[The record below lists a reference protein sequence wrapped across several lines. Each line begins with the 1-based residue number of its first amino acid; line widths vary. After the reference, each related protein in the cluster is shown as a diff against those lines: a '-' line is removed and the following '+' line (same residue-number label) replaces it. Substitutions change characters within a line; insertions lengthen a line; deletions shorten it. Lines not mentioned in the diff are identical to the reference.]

1 MKAIVMAGGEG
12 TRLRPLTA
20 SKPKPLVEL
29 YGRSVLWHTVERL
42 RRLGIRDI
50 AFTER
55 YMPEKLR
62 EAFGDGEAQ
71 GVNIRHMVEREP
83 LGTAGG
89 VRACRDFIGG
99 EDVLVLSGDAVWD
112 LDLTGVLRAHRER
125 RADATIVLY
134 DAPDPTPFGLV
145 LTDSAGRVTAFSEK
159 PSWDRVVTD
168 RINTGIY
175 VLSPRAVEAIPEG
188 APYDFGRDLFPR
200 LVREGYDVYGQEAP
214 GYWCDVGSVPAYL
227 ACCLDI
233 LAGKADVDAG
243 ANEAEAFKKSG
254 VTVLA
259 PAFIA
264 AGAVVAPGAVI
275 GPNAV
280 VGPGSKVEAGAVV
293 TDSVLNGAHIGPE
306 GEVRG
311 AVLDRG
317 VKLGRRARVLEGAC
331 LGEGAAVGDGAV
343 IAAHVS
349 LAPGKS
355 VKPGAVIARDLM
367 DRPSSRPPVFADD
380 RRLRADAAALL
391 DAALPLGARL
401 GRAGRVAVAH
411 TGGAAARLI
420 ADALCCGVI
429 ASGGEAAR
437 VDCDF
442 EAELASLSEVFS
454 FERSAFV
461 RGSEGVSVTL
471 LGPFGTPL
479 DPPERGALE
488 GSLRP
493 LSGSDFTQ
501 IGLSDTISGSSR
513 AYISAVC
520 AAVRA
525 LDAPA
530 GRPAHAADAPVGK
543 PAHAADAPAG
553 RPVRTADAPAGKP
566 VRVGVTGRG
575 APNRALRCV
584 LAALGHEVVRPAPG
598 VPQLSVTPG
607 GFTFTA
613 KDEKGREI
621 DEARAALL
629 ACEAAMRLG
638 LKALAATPKEPEAL
652 RRLAVRYGCKV
663 LETSTPEG
671 RALYARQRLLRDGV
685 LAAAVAVAAMARD
698 GAALSVLLDALPD
711 FAVAEKSVKVALPR
725 AQAMRKLSEENAD
738 LTADAARGLLF
749 TTPHG
754 GVNIRPDVK
763 ANALVFRA
771 EAETME
777 AAQELL
783 ARFTPQ

>member
-42 RRLGIRDI
+42 RRLGIEDI

-55 YMPEKLR
+55 YMPEKI
-62 EAFGDGEAQ
+62 EAAFGDGESQ
-71 GVNIRHMVEREP
+71 GVRILHMVEREP

-112 LDLTGVLRAHRER
+112 LDLAPILRAHRER

-145 LTDSAGRVTAFSEK
+145 LTDSTGRVTAFSEK

-175 VLSPRAVEAIPEG
+175 VLGPRAVDAIPEG
-188 APYDFGRDLFPR
+188 VPYDFGKDLFPR
-200 LVREGYDVYGQEAP
+200 LVREGYDVYGQDAP
-214 GYWCDVGSVPAYL
+214 GYWCDIGSVPSYL

-233 LAGKADVDAG
+233 LAGKADVDTGAG
-243 ANEAEAFKKSG
+243 EAEAFKKSG

-264 AGAVVAPGAVI
+264 AGAKVAPGAVI

-280 VGPGSKVEAGAVV
+280 VGPGSTVEAGAVV
-293 TDSVLNGAHIGPE
+293 AGSVLNGACLGPE
-306 GEVRG
+306 CEVRG
-311 AVLDRG
+311 AVLERG
-317 VKLGRRARVLEGAC
+317 VKIGRRARVLEGAC
-331 LGEGAAVGDGAV
+331 LGEGASVGDGAV
-343 IAAHVS
+343 IAANVR
-349 LAPGKS
+349 LDPGRT
-355 VKPGAVIARDLM
+355 VKPGAVLAHDLVG
-367 DRPSSRPPVFADD
+367 RPSDRPPVFADE

-429 ASGGEAAR
+429 AAGGEAAR

-442 EAELASLSEVFS
+442 EAELASLSHVFS
-454 FERSAFV
+454 FDRSAFV

-471 LGPFGTPL
+471 LGPFGAPL

-493 LSGSDFTQ
+493 LSGSDLTR
-501 IGLSDTISGSSR
+501 IGVTDAISGSSR
-513 AYISAVC
+513 AYISDVC

-525 LDAPA
+525 L
-530 GRPAHAADAPVGK
+530 
-543 PAHAADAPAG
+543 
-553 RPVRTADAPAGKP
+553 DAPAGKP

-575 APNRALRCV
+575 APGRALRCV

-598 VPQLSVTPG
+598 VPQLTVTPG
-607 GFTFTA
+607 GFSFTA

-621 DEARAALL
+621 DEARASLL

-638 LKALAATPKEPEAL
+638 LKSLAVTPKEPEAL
-652 RRLAVRYGCKV
+652 RRLAVRYGCTV
-663 LETSTPEG
+663 LESSTPEG

-685 LAAAVAVAAMARD
+685 LAAAVAVTAMARD
-698 GAALSVLLDALPD
+698 GVTLSGLLNALPD
-711 FAVAEKSVKVALPR
+711 FVVAEKSVKVAVPR
-725 AQAMRKLSEENAD
+725 AQAMRKLSEENGE

-754 GVNIRPDVK
+754 GVNIRPDVR

-783 ARFTPQ
+783 ARFAPQ